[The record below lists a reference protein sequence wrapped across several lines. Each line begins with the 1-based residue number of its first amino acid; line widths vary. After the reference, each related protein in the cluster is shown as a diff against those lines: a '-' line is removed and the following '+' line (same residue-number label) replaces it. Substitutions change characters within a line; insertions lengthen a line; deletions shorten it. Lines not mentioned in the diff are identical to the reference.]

1 MPLPL
6 TVSCFSKIQIGFTF
20 LVPTHPGS
28 PGQRAVKRVCVFA
41 AVQVARA
48 LDYLASAGLVHRDVA
63 ARNVVV
69 GARVSPTPPAKLSDF
84 GLSRYPHADD
94 YCRPPAP
101 PHDDRAAPVPLRWL
115 APEALF
121 AGRYSE
127 ASDAWSYGV
136 LLWEMYCGRATA
148 RPYEELSDRRL
159 IDAMRG
165 RREARPVLP
174 PTADCPPSVYAL
186 MAECWKKDAS
196 VRRPR
201 FGTVLDRLL
210 GGRRRDPDSSP
221 AGGSSD
227 GTGVAVLASAA
238 AAASDSPRLGG
249 TSSFPEPPG
258 GRAARPRR
266 RSGGPF
272 SPAAGR

>member
-1 MPLPL
+1 
-6 TVSCFSKIQIGFTF
+6 
-20 LVPTHPGS
+20 
-28 PGQRAVKRVCVFA
+28 
-41 AVQVARA
+41 
-48 LDYLASAGLVHRDVA
+48 VA

-69 GARVSPTPPAKLSDF
+69 GAQVSPSPPAKLSDV
-84 GLSRYPHADD
+84 GLSRYPHADGD
-94 YCRPPAP
+94 CRPLA
-101 PHDDRAAPVPLRWL
+101 PHDDQAAPVPLRWL
-115 APEALF
+115 ASEALF
-121 AGRYSE
+121 AGSYSE

-136 LLWEMYCGRATA
+136 LPWEMYCDAAVRGAD
-148 RPYEELSDRRL
+148 RPPADRRDALPPRGAPDDRRL
-159 IDAMRG
+159 S
-165 RREARPVLP
+165 
-174 PTADCPPSVYAL
+174 ADCPPSVYAM

-238 AAASDSPRLGG
+238 ASDSPRLGG

-272 SPAAGR
+272 SPAGGR